1 MCKVGRMRNRLVGLL
16 AALGVFLMAPG
27 CGDNSRACGPGT
39 VEEEGYCVPAATCG
53 FGTKAHEETGECIP
67 DGSVVCSDGTVFD
80 VLTGQC
86 KIDETACQNG
96 TVLVEDACVD
106 PTAELV
112 IDVQEGPEPNGLG
125 VLEASE
131 AQAGNIV
138 LKASDPFVL
147 HGTIDPHR
155 DSNNDGALDPDVD
168 TYVITIGAPVF
179 VKITADGVNGTAAGF
194 VALAVVDPMTG
205 AGAGLETWKR
215 VGMSLV
221 SDTAIREVYLPK
233 AGRYWLAIADT
244 RTLIDYVTTGTSTSA
259 PGGDTSEYYVSLTPF
274 TPAPPEMLTLTNGRI
289 TTTRTK
295 TSEQLALFTAPLGT
309 GLNVIDLS
317 MTSALVHEAL
327 VLRARDEFHSALET
341 DGAPV
346 RAFVGGLDEGDDNLI
361 IVDSEYTLL
370 PTTVTYT
377 LGVVSVNATP
387 LSETGGTVTAP
398 AKTSVGTDFTYLN
411 QFSFE
416 ALEDLPVALD
426 LTWSPG
432 VVGQVYDSSGQ
443 VAASFTSPTSASI
456 WTSFRGLLRFGREGR
471 YYFVVFAPSA
481 TSTSSVSVTSS
492 IDWQPSLALTQGTPL
507 TQALDTYGVRSFHY
521 DAGTADAWQQF
532 DITGTN
538 TGGQEATWFDDG
550 TAWGRLD
557 PLSTSTGTRPPDP
570 TPVFGHTYAATG
582 GPIGRVLLSDPSQ
595 QYLVKVDAVS
605 PATNPSVTLSFDRR
619 AAMSDLGTVTSTA
632 SRTGE
637 TISSSTPQRFYLFR
651 AAIGTT
657 VTITV
662 TPTSNV
668 NTQFRRLNADES
680 PLGPLVNTANNGADV
695 ETFTQTGTEWTAFA
709 VSSAGPLSA
718 SRTFTVS
725 ILVQ

>member
-16 AALGVFLMAPG
+16 AALGVSLMAPG

-39 VEEEGYCVPAATCG
+39 VEEQGYCVPAATCG
-53 FGTKAHEETGECIP
+53 FGTRAHEETGECIP

-138 LKASDPFVL
+138 LKASDPFVI

-155 DSNNDGALDPDVD
+155 DSNSDGALDPDVD
-168 TYVITIGAPVF
+168 TYVITIGAPAF

-194 VALAVVDPMTG
+194 VALAVVDPVTG
-205 AGAGLETWKR
+205 AGAGLETWQR

-221 SDTAIREVYLPK
+221 SDTAIREVYLPT
-233 AGRYWLAIADT
+233 AGTYRLAIADT
-244 RTLIDYVTTGTSTSA
+244 RTLIDYVTTGASTSA

-274 TPAPPEMLTLTNGRI
+274 APPPPETLTLTSGRI

-327 VLRARDEFHSALET
+327 VLRTRDAFHSALEA
-341 DGAPV
+341 DGASV
-346 RAFVGGLDEGDDNLI
+346 RAFVGDLDEGDENLI

-387 LSETGGTVTAP
+387 LSETGGTVSAP
-398 AKTSVGTDFTYLN
+398 ARTNVGTDFTYLN

-416 ALEDLPVALD
+416 ALDDLPVALD

-432 VVGQVYDSSGQ
+432 VVGQLHDSSGQ
-443 VAASFTSPTSASI
+443 VAATFTAPTSASI
-456 WTSFRGLLRFGREGR
+456 WTSFRGLVRFPRDGRF
-471 YYFVVFAPSA
+471 YFVVFAPSA

-492 IDWQPSLALTQGTPL
+492 IDWQSSATVMKGTPL
-507 TQALDTYGVRSFHY
+507 VQPLDMFRTHSFAY
-521 DAGTADAWQQF
+521 AAGTADAWQQF
-532 DITGTN
+532 DVTGTN
-538 TGGQEATWFDDG
+538 TGGQDVTWFDYR

-557 PLSTSTGTRPPDP
+557 PLATSTGTRPPDA
-570 TPVFGHTYAATG
+570 TPVFAHTFVQAG
-582 GPIGRVLLSDPSQ
+582 GPIGRVLLDDPTQ
-595 QYLVKVDAVS
+595 DYLVKVDAVA
-605 PATNPSVTLSFDRR
+605 PTAGASVTLSFDTR

-637 TISSSTPQRFYLFR
+637 TIDGSMPQRFYLFR
-651 AAIGTT
+651 AAIGKT

-668 NTQFRRLNADES
+668 NTQFRRLNADET
-680 PLGPLVNTANNGADV
+680 PLGALVNTSNNGADV

-718 SRTFTVS
+718 ARTFTVS